1 MPRPSRKADVLAAA
15 TACFAELG
23 YDNTRVRHIAE
34 RSGMS
39 EASIYRHFASLDD
52 LATQVYSANLAAY
65 ARLVADAIES
75 TRAERAVHSERPER
89 SESSESSESSEIG
102 DATVSGAS
110 AASDNAEERALRAIV
125 QETIA
130 RYRSDRVS
138 FVATLV
144 RVPTFLPKLPAG
156 TVYPLELIEAV
167 IRQAQASGV
176 AREGQPNLLAALF
189 MGALLRPF
197 LLAELAAPGAFDLL
211 SERKH
216 DLVIEEAALA
226 TVIVPR

>member
-1 MPRPSRKADVLAAA
+1 MLMLMLMPPRPTPMPRPSRKAEVLAAA
-15 TACFAELG
+15 TACFAERG

-52 LATQVYSANLAAY
+52 LATQVYSANLASY
-65 ARLVADAIES
+65 AQLIAEAVES
-75 TRAERAVHSERPER
+75 GDGARAEICDR
-89 SESSESSESSEIG
+89 SA
-102 DATVSGAS
+102 DRS
-110 AASDNAEERALRAIV
+110 AERALREIV
-125 QETIA
+125 RRTIS

-156 TVYPLELIEAV
+156 TVYPLEIIEAV
-167 IRQAQASGV
+167 IRRAQVSGG
-176 AREGQPNLLAALF
+176 AREGQPNLLAAVF

-211 SERKH
+211 AERKH
-216 DLVIEEAALA
+216 DSVIEEAAVA
-226 TVIVPR
+226 TVIVTR